1 MSSVEVE
8 LFSLHRVRDPI
19 QMRNAKCKITYTH
32 KKFNITVSSQDS
44 TKISLMRQWHEMI
57 HELIISDRT
66 PELLCIGIQ
75 NELVFFFLEGII
87 DSDMTKSDDDTVLS
101 SLTTTSPD
109 LQEPHRILRSKEHQ
123 ATQSYDRNIVK
134 HNHEHPKSSIISPM
148 VVSYALRTIS
158 PSPDLLSSYL
168 YSKRNGGESPE
179 LPIL

>member
-1 MSSVEVE
+1 M
-8 LFSLHRVRDPI
+8 
-19 QMRNAKCKITYTH
+19 N
-32 KKFNITVSSQDS
+32 
-44 TKISLMRQWHEMI
+44 
-57 HELIISDRT
+57 
-66 PELLCIGIQ
+66 LC
-75 NELVFFFLEGII
+75 VFCLEGII

-109 LQEPHRILRSKEHQ
+109 LQEPHRILRTKEHQ
-123 ATQSYDRNIVK
+123 ATQSYDRSIVK
-134 HNHEHPKSSIISPM
+134 HNYEHPKSSIISPM